1 MTPPPAPAPAPAAKA
16 LSCPNCGGTITL
28 RAAGYTVTV
37 ACQYCGSLLDVTNP
51 EVRLIQAYQQAVG
64 SLSIPLGT
72 RGVLDGV
79 EWEAIGHLE
88 RSEYGAYPW
97 EEYLLFNPYHGYRW
111 LTNDGRGWSFG
122 EMLTKVPEW
131 QAGGLTIDGRSY
143 TPFFAKTEARVD
155 SVVGEFYWRVRQ
167 GERVESET
175 WVTPGFMLSRETNE
189 QEASWTVLRLL
200 TAREIG
206 DAFGVEAPRDP
217 WPPLPHQPS
226 PYGGW
231 LGKGIGIA
239 LAAMAFLVMVMVMF
253 SGGDQLVN
261 TRLAIDPT
269 GKDQTATIGPITL
282 RRAWQKVEISAQVP
296 QIDNGWVD
304 LDYSLVDRKT
314 QQSYDAYG
322 AAERYSG
329 TDSDGPWNEGSG
341 DKQVSIASVPAGTYD
356 LVVDYKANRWAD
368 PVRTPPPVDTGQ
380 AIGPAWFENGTAT
393 GAQAATAPPAERAW
407 FNNGGEIVVSARSGG
422 LFAGNLLLAFGL
434 ILLPFLWFLYRQVS
448 FEQARQD
455 QGDFGRSGVAKLF
468 ESQSDEDDE

>member
-1 MTPPPAPAPAPAAKA
+1 MPPDATPATAAPAPAVKA

-51 EVRLIQAYQQAVG
+51 EVRLIEAYHNATAE
-64 SLSIPLGT
+64 LSIPLGM

-79 EWEAIGHLE
+79 EWEAVGHMT
-88 RSEYGAYPW
+88 RSEGGAYPW

-111 LTNDGRGWSFG
+111 LTFDGRGWSLG
-122 EMLTKVPEW
+122 TMLTTVPAW
-131 QAGGLTIDGRSY
+131 SSGSLSVDGRGF
-143 TPFFAKTEARVD
+143 TPFFAKTEAQVD

-175 WVTPGFMLSRETNE
+175 WVSPGFMLSREANA

-200 TAREIG
+200 TPAEIKA
-206 DAFGVEAPRDP
+206 AFGVDAPANP

-231 LGKGIGIA
+231 LGKATGIA
-239 LAAMAFLVMVMVMF
+239 MAAMAFLVVVMLVF
-253 SGGDQLVN
+253 SGGTQLAS
-261 TRLAIDPT
+261 TRLSIDPQ
-269 GKDQTATIGPITL
+269 GRDQSATIGPITL
-282 RRAWQKVEISAQVP
+282 TRAWQKVEISADVP

-329 TDSDGPWNEGSG
+329 RDSDGPWQEGSG
-341 DKQVSIASVPAGTYD
+341 TREVSIASVPAGTYD
-356 LVVDYKANRWAD
+356 LVIDYKANRWAD
-368 PVRTPPPVDTGQ
+368 PAQSVFGS
-380 AIGPAWFENGTAT
+380 GPAWFENG
-393 GAQAATAPPAERAW
+393 AEIA
-407 FNNGGEIVVSARSGG
+407 VTARSGG
-422 LFAGNLLLAFGL
+422 MFAGNLLLAFGL
-434 ILLPFLWFLYRQVS
+434 IFLPFLWFLYRQVS

-455 QGDFGRSGVAKLF
+455 QGDFGRSGIAKLL
-468 ESQSDEDDE
+468 ESQSTEDDE